1 MVPPVLGSSTSRPWW
16 RLSLTQQI
24 LLGLVLGVLFGWW
37 INVHYSARGLDPA
50 AAGAILERQDRLLE
64 WVGLPRD
71 IFLHLI
77 KAMIAPLVFASVVQ
91 GIAGTGDL
99 KRVGR
104 IGAKALLYFE
114 IVTTF
119 ALAVGLLLVNLIRPG
134 AGVHLTGDVGALG
147 AAAHTKPL
155 TAVETLLHVFPTS
168 VIDAMARGDVLQI
181 VIFAV
186 IFALAVVAAGAAGR
200 PVFAWCE
207 SLTQVMFKFAGL
219 IMKFAPVG
227 VAAAMAVTVGHQ
239 GPDILLSLG
248 KLVLTLYGALVVFVV
263 VVLGAVI
270 WIVRIPLKPFV
281 RAVREPFTV
290 AFATA
295 NSESALPKAFENM
308 EKFGVPRGTV
318 GFVLPAGYTFNLDGS
333 TLHLAVASVFVAQAA
348 ETTSGLHLGL
358 GQQLLMMF
366 TLMIT
371 SKGVAAVPRASL
383 VILIAALQSFNLP
396 LEGADMILG
405 VDTLM
410 DMARTSVNVL
420 GNCLASVVVARWE
433 GEFDLA
439 KARRFG
445 SAEN

>member
-1 MVPPVLGSSTSRPWW
+1 MASSPAASVVPRPRW
-16 RLSLTQQI
+16 RPSLAQQI
-24 LLGLVLGVLFGWW
+24 LLGLVLGVLLGWW
-37 INVHYSARGLDPA
+37 INSHFAVRGTESADDLRTQ
-50 AAGAILERQDRLLE
+50 QDRWLE
-64 WVGLPRD
+64 WLALPRD

-77 KAMIAPLVFASVVQ
+77 KLMIAPLVFASVVQ

-104 IGAKALLYFE
+104 MGAKALLYFE

-119 ALAVGLLLVNLIRPG
+119 ALAVGLLLVNLVRPG
-134 AGVHLTGDVGALG
+134 AGVHLSGGVSALG
-147 AAAHTKPL
+147 AAVQTKAPTL
-155 TAVETLLHVFPTS
+155 VETILHIFPTS

-181 VIFAV
+181 VVFSVLFAM
-186 IFALAVVAAGAAGR
+186 AVVAAGDAGR
-200 PVFAWCE
+200 PILAWCE

-219 IMKFAPVG
+219 VMRFAPLG

-239 GPDILLSLG
+239 GLDILLNLG

-270 WIVRIPLKPFV
+270 WITRVPLRPFV
-281 RAVREPFTV
+281 RAVREPFTI

-308 EKFGVPRGTV
+308 EKLGVPRGVV

-348 ETTSGLHLGL
+348 ETTTGVHFGL
-358 GQQLLMMF
+358 GQQLLMML
-366 TLMIT
+366 TLMLT

-383 VILIAALQSFNLP
+383 LVLIAALQSFNLP
-396 LEGADMILG
+396 LEGAAMIIG

-433 GEFDLA
+433 GEFDIE

-445 SAEN
+445 RDGG